1 MKRYKVTLERTSFTE
16 LIIEAKNDE
25 AAQDKAWEAAV
36 LLKKLQPITDDMGE
50 VGVHTVEELT

>member
-1 MKRYKVTLERTSFTE
+1 MKRYKVTLERTSFTT

-36 LLKKLQPITDDMGE
+36 LLEKLQPITDNLGE
-50 VGVHTVEELT
+50 VEVHTVEELK